1 VKIKKI
7 LVFLITFIITAAPV
21 TFNTKAASSISRR
34 EAQERAYEMAY
45 ITWKYDKSLNG
56 NTTDYIELPAYLK
69 DKTISEEVGIPYN
82 YGGSDSIGRSS
93 NRLWSNFLDALTKRA
108 VAGNIKF
115 QGGYKG
121 ETAGIDAASFIQD
134 SLEIPGTKLTT
145 NSIVKYLTAIDFN
158 SLTNMDILLSKGRHI
173 AFFQSWVYNDLGEIV
188 GATTLEATIDND
200 DNTGQKVK
208 EYYRSKDYITNNFKP
223 YRYSYINND
232 YIENNALNPKLE
244 APLYG
249 QAIDRN
255 GNNITLKW
263 NFHSENSGQYQ
274 TSYRIRFYSG
284 DLNSISDSSGALVK
298 QVYEDSQS
306 KEVNINFNDMP
317 EGSYYFILEVKS
329 NKGYWS
335 SPITAPFQ
343 FTGDTEKFPSKINR
357 IVRYGGNN
365 RYETSKI
372 IAENQF
378 KNFSLENIVITNGND
393 FADGLAGVTLARK
406 LNSPLLLVDN
416 NPSDE
421 GSQIT
426 LQYIMKNV
434 NRDAKIYLLGG
445 EGVLSNSYA
454 EYLVKNGYFKSNI
467 VRIGGSNRLET
478 SVDIAKE
485 INISKNSPVII
496 ASDSSFADA
505 LSISSK
511 AASERI
517 PILLTSKDELS
528 QEVIDYM
535 EDVKPSK
542 VYILG
547 ETGVI
552 SKNVEDSI
560 GKITNLDNDKV
571 IRLGGENRYITCEKI
586 NKYFYGNQWTKVYLA
601 NGEDFADSLSGSAAA
616 AVNSGSPL
624 ILVSESSYGTA
635 GKIIKNLSRD
645 KKITLNVFGGD
656 KVITEYLIS
665 KINNA
670 AVSLEE

>member
-1 VKIKKI
+1 MKIKKI

-134 SLEIPGTKLTT
+134 SLKIPGTKLTT

-255 GNNITLKW
+255 GNNITLEW
-263 NFHSENSGQYQ
+263 NFDSENSGQYQ

-445 EGVLSNSYA
+445 EGVLSNSYV

-496 ASDSSFADA
+496 ANDSSFADA

-601 NGEDFADSLSGSAAA
+601 NGKDFADSLSGSAAA
-616 AVNSGSPL
+616 AVNNGSPL

>member
-1 VKIKKI
+1 MKIKKI

-445 EGVLSNSYA
+445 EGVLSNSYV

-616 AVNSGSPL
+616 AVNNGSPL